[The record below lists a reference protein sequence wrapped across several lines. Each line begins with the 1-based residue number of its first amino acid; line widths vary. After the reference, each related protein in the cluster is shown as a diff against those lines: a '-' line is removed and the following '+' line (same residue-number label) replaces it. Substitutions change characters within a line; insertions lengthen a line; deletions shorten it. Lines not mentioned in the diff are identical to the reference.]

1 MPGKNCAS
9 PNQDDP
15 LRLGFGKC
23 IKEVPVTTVH
33 AEVFF
38 TRLTYV
44 AEERDIRG
52 KFPNKELVK
61 RRFEKFDL
69 SGART
74 VTSTG
79 HTDARFR
86 DGFVYGI
93 ELPSY
98 PSQNCPISIMLQ
110 DNLMLPHSAFLI
122 GTTLWLP
129 RLYIYGGKPGRAAV
143 HTHMRIIY
151 QAETWDE
158 RMRRILPK
166 EAEQ

>member
-9 PNQDDP
+9 TNQDNP
-15 LRLGFGKC
+15 LQLGFGEL

-44 AEERDIRG
+44 AEEGDIRG
-52 KFPNKELVK
+52 KFPNKDLVK
-61 RRFEKFDL
+61 RRLEKFDL
-69 SGART
+69 GGARP

-79 HTDARFR
+79 YTDARFR
-86 DGFVYGI
+86 DEFVYGI
-93 ELPSY
+93 ELPSC
-98 PSQNCPISIMLQ
+98 PSQNCPVSIMMQ
-110 DNLMLPHSAFLI
+110 DNLTLPHSAFLI

-129 RLYIYGGKPGRAAV
+129 RLYSTIDRRGKAVV
-143 HTHMRIIY
+143 HTHMRVMY

-166 EAEQ
+166 EEEQ